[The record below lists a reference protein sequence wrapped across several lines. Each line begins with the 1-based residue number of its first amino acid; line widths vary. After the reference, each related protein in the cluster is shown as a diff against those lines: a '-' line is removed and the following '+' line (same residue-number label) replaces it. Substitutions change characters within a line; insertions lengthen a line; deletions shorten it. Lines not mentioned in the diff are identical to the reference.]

1 MVGNSVTGINQAG
14 RALAL
19 GARGRRFKSYM
30 PDSPQRKMEIIEI
43 TEQEAQDRLEE
54 LVDST
59 ESGTVYCIVR
69 PDGSKVMMVPAD
81 PSKIQLDDDDIDLYT
96 NHEEALLRLRLFLSD
111 ILTATSSEVLLNSMV
126 CLTIAFQKFD
136 EWNNRYKD
144 MYLLD
149 NSIQLDYAMEDFEYT
164 KWLDPDRV
172 PCYVRDV
179 VS

>member
-1 MVGNSVTGINQAG
+1 MVGNSVTGIKLVLG

-96 NHEEALLRLRLFLSD
+96 NHEEAS
-111 ILTATSSEVLLNSMV
+111 
-126 CLTIAFQKFD
+126 
-136 EWNNRYKD
+136 
-144 MYLLD
+144 
-149 NSIQLDYAMEDFEYT
+149 
-164 KWLDPDRV
+164 
-172 PCYVRDV
+172 
-179 VS
+179 